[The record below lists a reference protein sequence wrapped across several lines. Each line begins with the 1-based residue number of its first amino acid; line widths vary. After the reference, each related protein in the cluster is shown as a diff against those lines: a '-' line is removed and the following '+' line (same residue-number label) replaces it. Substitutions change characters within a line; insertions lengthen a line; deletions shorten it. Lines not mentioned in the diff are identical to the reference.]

1 MSPNIFKCS
10 IGETIQVFGCVYFW
24 DFRII
29 IYNINNIYGDLIM
42 KTLQNGDFLIIWNCI
57 LRDNKSTSSPMLL
70 TFIALHKFL
79 IGYVVSKKVCSVYL
93 PVLC

>member
-1 MSPNIFKCS
+1 
-10 IGETIQVFGCVYFW
+10 
-24 DFRII
+24 
-29 IYNINNIYGDLIM
+29 M